1 VEWRNE
7 TTYDHEAIHLLH
19 SIGRNGLHK
28 APDDLI
34 NAIIED
40 LPNILDKIR
49 REGVN
54 SRSQLQEQNK
64 QERERI
70 IATCKKKNKQYEAI
84 NQYGL
89 EGESIGRGLNLD
101 ERRIIERFLLFPK
114 TINGE
119 TRWLRRVKMSQ
130 KVGNKEDITGHFQP
144 YWYDEMWIDD

>member
-1 VEWRNE
+1 
-7 TTYDHEAIHLLH
+7 LH